1 MTAPSDGA
9 VVHPIPGA
17 RWRPTYGAPRPG
29 GRVHRGVDL
38 YAAEGAPIYAPE
50 DGRIVG
56 VGETARAG
64 LWLAMQGAR
73 WRWSFSHLG
82 AVELERGARVRAGDI
97 IARTGRTG
105 IHESEAHTHLELDRG
120 EVDPA
125 PVLRA
130 LEEAR
135 AVNPVDQFAQ
145 ATNEAY
151 AADRALRALIPTLS
165 RGEQERAEHLRMQV
179 WQRLDRWAS
188 KADPWPLGDAEQEQ
202 ELARAAKRIAEI
214 YAKLLDHVASRA
226 TPGALERA
234 RDAVRDT
241 VAPTVASA
249 SLGVAALALVALW
262 LLGRR

>member
-1 MTAPSDGA
+1 MAAPIDGA

-29 GRVHRGVDL
+29 GRAHRGIDL
-38 YAAEGAPIYAPE
+38 YAPEGAPIYAPE

-56 VGETARAG
+56 VGESDRAG

-73 WRWSFSHLG
+73 WRWSFSHVG
-82 AVELERGARVRAGDI
+82 SVEVERGARVRAGDI

-105 IHESEAHTHLELDRG
+105 IHESEAHTHLEIDRG
-120 EVDPA
+120 DVDPA
-125 PVLRA
+125 PILRA
-130 LEEAR
+130 LEER
-135 AVNPVDQFAQ
+135 RMNPVDQFAQ

-151 AADRALRALIPTLS
+151 AADRALRSLIPTLP
-165 RGEQERAEHLRMQV
+165 RGERERAEHLRFQA
-179 WQRLDRWAS
+179 WQRLDRWAN
-188 KADPWPLGDAEQEQ
+188 KADPWPLGDDAREQ
-202 ELARAAKRIAEI
+202 ELARAAQRIAEI

-234 RDAVRDT
+234 RDVVRDT
-241 VAPTVASA
+241 VAPTIASA
-249 SLGVAALALVALW
+249 SMGVAALALVALW

>member
-1 MTAPSDGA
+1 MAAPSEGA

-17 RWRPTYGAPRPG
+17 RWRSTYGAPRPG
-29 GRVHRGVDL
+29 GRVHRGLDL
-38 YAAEGAPIYAPE
+38 YAPEGTPIYAPE

-56 VGETARAG
+56 VGESDRAG
-64 LWLAMQGAR
+64 LWVSMQGAR
-73 WRWSFSHLG
+73 WRWSFSHVG
-82 AVELERGARVRAGDI
+82 SVEVERGARVRAGDI

-105 IHESEAHTHLELDRG
+105 IHESDPHTHLELDRG
-120 EVDPA
+120 NVDPA
-125 PVLRA
+125 PILRA
-130 LEEAR
+130 LEER
-135 AVNPVDQFAQ
+135 GTMDPVDKFSQ

-151 AADRALRALIPTLS
+151 AADRALRSLIPTLE
-165 RGEQERAEHLRMQV
+165 RGERERAEHLRIQA

-188 KADPWPLGDAEQEQ
+188 KADPWPLGDDAREQ

-214 YAKLLDHVASRA
+214 YAKLLDHVATRA

-249 SLGVAALALVALW
+249 SMGVAAIALVALW
-262 LLGRR
+262 FLARR